1 MLLPGRFDQLRGA
14 APLDRRRR
22 ARGRASPESGLG
34 ARLALGVASVSSE
47 RARFWAR
54 LGDLETTH
62 LPDSIRSALGRI
74 WAETA
79 QMEHASIASFNRFS
93 LQLLAVGAPPEL
105 LEGSQRAGL
114 DEIEHARMAF
124 ALASK
129 YGAESVGPGALD
141 LRGDTLGS
149 LDLPSVAAG
158 TVEEGCVGETLAA
171 LEAEAARDGAL
182 ELVVRAAWSVIAEDE
197 ARHAELAWSFV
208 RWALDQGQ
216 PAVRAAVKEAFERA
230 FQRLPPRRS
239 WSRRSTR
246 SSKRTDA
253 CRRAPAGRSTNA
265 PSRACSAQP
274 WTNSSS
280 GAISA

>member
-1 MLLPGRFDQLRGA
+1 M
-14 APLDRRRR
+14 
-22 ARGRASPESGLG
+22 SH
-34 ARLALGVASVSSE
+34 E
-47 RARFWAR
+47 RARFWAK
-54 LGDLETTH
+54 LAELDTTH
-62 LPDSIRSALGRI
+62 LPDSLRSALGRV

-124 ALASK
+124 ALATR
-129 YGAESVGPGALD
+129 YGARSLGPGALD

-171 LEAEAARDGAL
+171 LEAEAARDGAE
-182 ELVVRAAWSVIAEDE
+182 ELALRAAWSVIAEDE

-216 PAVRAAVKEAFERA
+216 PAVRTAVEEAF
-230 FQRLPPRRS
+230 
-239 WSRRSTR
+239 
-246 SSKRTDA
+246 
-253 CRRAPAGRSTNA
+253 
-265 PSRACSAQP
+265 
-274 WTNSSS
+274 
-280 GAISA
+280 